1 MRVTAASYYN
11 NIYGENNKLNRELFD
26 VNKQISSGQKIQ
38 FAHEDPVVF
47 IDTLRLDNEITT
59 LEQTKSSSQNAYKFS
74 TQTDTSIGEIVKT
87 LESMKVKLLN
97 AANDSNSD
105 SSLQAI
111 AKELRGLQNHLKT
124 LANTSINGQYIFS
137 GTATAIK
144 PIDSLGNYQGND
156 QNISSFLGSGVQ
168 QTYNISGDQLFFGN
182 ESKVSRS
189 ITTNISQ
196 KSLTDLYPDIMQDS
210 SISRT
215 LAKETYISESNT
227 IRDLMGDTDT
237 DPLNDGGRASYF
249 YIQGTRSDGTSIKSK
264 ISMNTTDSVSSL
276 LHKIA
281 LAYDPNQLNPSTD
294 YVDVSLNA
302 QGQIEISDKIKGS
315 SKLDFH
321 MVGAVD
327 FNTTN
332 IGDSANISD
341 PMYVT
346 SPGSI
351 DNLQSGTTDFE
362 TAAITT
368 PGLYIKEFIRSGNN
382 YVTGSVPPGGALPA
396 SGLIINGQ
404 DIGTVAVVAG
414 DTDDALLNAINIQS
428 KLTGVIATHTATGGI
443 ILNSNNGKD
452 IVVTGTDNGAISGL
466 SNNTYN
472 LGSLQYDTM
481 LFQSSGPKLLSN
493 VPQIIKGDNSY
504 ATESTLL
511 TSVASG
517 ATLNGSVIKLQGNDV
532 NGKAFDLEVNLLT
545 IGSTVTI
552 KNAEGVIA
560 PTTFNLQDA
569 TGAAT
574 FAENV
579 TYKQIM
585 NVLNMATTNKL
596 PVTPFAQLDYTNA
609 LNNANTLGSVAL
621 DNTGHIFFE
630 DKTNPATKAAIAMYD
645 ISSPTYAG
653 AVNTV
658 TKGSSILFNVN
669 NSLTIA
675 DAKNNFFTQIEQ
687 MISSV
692 EQGKKRPDGIDSF
705 DPRNVGVQNAIHMMD
720 DLSDHVSRMQTQ
732 AGSYSQVLD
741 MSVNR
746 ADLLIVS
753 TKTLRSDVIDTDIA
767 ESTLKIQ
774 QLSLNYQALLSNIS
788 KVSKLS
794 LVNYL

>member
-1 MRVTAASYYN
+1 VRVTASSFYN
-11 NIYGENNKLNRELFD
+11 NIYGENNKLNRQLFD

-38 FAHEDPVVF
+38 YAHEDPGVF
-47 IDTLRLDNEITT
+47 IDTLRLDDEITT
-59 LEQTKSSSQNAYKFS
+59 LQQTKNSSQNAYKFS

-87 LESMKVKLLN
+87 LESMKVKMLN

-137 GTATAIK
+137 GTATGIK
-144 PIDSLGNYQGND
+144 PIDALGNYQGND
-156 QNISSFLGSGVQ
+156 KNISSFLGSGIQ
-168 QTYNISGDQLFFGN
+168 QTYNINGDQLFFGD

-189 ITTNISQ
+189 ITTNITQ
-196 KSLTDLYPDIMQDS
+196 KSLTDLYPDIMQAS
-210 SISRT
+210 SISRS

-237 DPLNDGGRASYF
+237 DPMNDAGKNSYF
-249 YIQGTRSDGTSIKSK
+249 YIQGTRTDGTSIKSK
-264 ISMNTTDSVSSL
+264 ISMNMTDSVGSL

-281 LAYDPNQLNPSTD
+281 LAYDPNQLNPSTN

-332 IGDSANISD
+332 VGDSANISD
-341 PMYVT
+341 PIYGA
-346 SPGSI
+346 SAGNI
-351 DNLQSGTTDFE
+351 NNLQSGTTNFE

-368 PGLYIKEFIRSGNN
+368 PGLYIKEFIKSGNN
-382 YVTGSVPPGGALPA
+382 YTTGAVPPGGALPA
-396 SGLIINGQ
+396 GGLLINGQ
-404 DIGTVAVVAG
+404 DIGAIAVVAG
-414 DTDDALLNAINIQS
+414 DANNALLNAINTQS
-428 KLTGVIATHTATGGI
+428 NLTGVIATHTATGGI

-452 IVVTGTDNGAISGL
+452 IVVSGTDNGVITGL
-466 SNNTYN
+466 TDNTYN
-472 LGSLQYDTM
+472 LGSLQYDTI
-481 LFQSSGPKLLSN
+481 LFKASGPKLLSN
-493 VPQIIKGDNSY
+493 VPQVVKSDNSY

-511 TSVASG
+511 GSVASG
-517 ATLNGSVIKLQGNDV
+517 ATLDGNVIKLQGNDV
-532 NGKAFDLEVNLLT
+532 NGKPFDIEINLLN

-552 KNAEGVIA
+552 KNAQGIA
-560 PTTFNLQDA
+560 PVTFNLEDTTGGA
-569 TGAAT
+569 TAAN
-574 FAENV
+574 NV

-585 NVLNMATTNKL
+585 DVLNMATTNKL
-596 PVTPFAQLDYTNA
+596 PVPLSSLNYTQA
-609 LNNANTLGSVAL
+609 LNDANTLGSVTL
-621 DNTGHIFFE
+621 DNTGHVVFE
-630 DKTNPATKAAIAMYD
+630 DKINTTTKAAIAMYD
-645 ISSPTYAG
+645 VSSPTYAG

-658 TKGSSILFNVN
+658 TTGSSMLFNAN

-675 DAKNNFFTQIEQ
+675 DAKNNFFAQIEQ

-692 EQGKKRPDGIDSF
+692 EQGKKRPDGTDSF

-746 ADLLIVS
+746 TDLLIVTS
-753 TKTLRSDVIDTDIA
+753 KTLRSDVIDTDIA
-767 ESTLKIQ
+767 EATLRMQ